1 MPTLMF
7 TFGNQTRQKHVN
19 SDEEETMRNENN
31 IPDLTSQ
38 NYGRDAYH
46 AALATV
52 PAFEQ
57 PVLTQHKFEFTGSSN
72 EYFRIWIVNVFLS
85 VITLGIYNA
94 WAKVRTRQYFYANT
108 RLDGHPFEYL
118 GNPIAILKGNLVVG
132 LGAFLYSVIQRV
144 NPFLSLGIAL
154 IASLV
159 FPYLIYQSLRFM
171 ASNSSYRNIRFRFHG
186 TLKQAYTEYLFYP
199 LLILVTGGLIYPYI
213 QLRQHQYLLNN
224 AAYGTSRN
232 TFNGKSD
239 FYYGIYIRIVLMSIA
254 LYAVFAVIVVFIVTS
269 SRGINIGSFG
279 SNPYAVFFFLVPI
292 YAVLLLMGA
301 LFQQYAYVNIHN
313 YMFRESGIPG
323 KVRFVSH
330 LDTWT
335 MVKLQIVNLLAI
347 IFSLGL
353 MSPWAKIRK
362 TQYILNNMSLVSS
375 GGLED
380 VMADVAESQNA
391 IGDAVTDYF
400 NVDFGL

>member
-1 MPTLMF
+1 VQI
-7 TFGNQTRQKHVN
+7 GNENQENPVN

-46 AALATV
+46 ATLALT
-52 PAFEQ
+52 PAPSQ
-57 PVLTQHKFEFTGSSN
+57 PQPAITQHKFEFTGSSN

-144 NPFLSLGIAL
+144 NPFLSFGIAL
-154 IASLV
+154 IAGLV

-186 TLKQAYTEYLFYP
+186 TLKQSYIEYLFYP
-199 LLILVTGGLIYPYI
+199 ILILVTGGLIYPYI

-239 FYYGIYIRIVLMSIA
+239 FYYGIYIRIFLMSIA
-254 LYAVFAVIVVFIVTS
+254 VYAVFTVIFIFIVMS
-269 SRGINIGSFG
+269 SKAISLGSLG
-279 SNPYAVFFFLVPI
+279 SNPYAIFVFLVPI
-292 YAVLLLMGA
+292 YALLLLMGA
-301 LFQQYAYVNIHN
+301 IFQQYAYVNIHN

-323 KVRFVSH
+323 KIRFVSY

-353 MSPWAKIRK
+353 LSPWAKIRR
-362 TQYILNNMSLVSS
+362 TQYILNNMSLVSN

-380 VMADVAESQNA
+380 VMADVTESQNA

>member
-1 MPTLMF
+1 
-7 TFGNQTRQKHVN
+7 
-19 SDEEETMRNENN
+19 MRNENN
-31 IPDLTSQ
+31 IPDLTSL

-46 AALATV
+46 ATLAV
-52 PAFEQ
+52 SPAPQ
-57 PVLTQHKFEFTGSSN
+57 PQLVMTQHKFEFTGSSN

-144 NPFLSLGIAL
+144 NPFFSVGIAL
-154 IASLV
+154 IAAVV

-186 TLKQAYTEYLFYP
+186 SLRQTYIEYFFYP
-199 LLILVTGGLIYPYI
+199 ILIVVTGGLIYPYI
-213 QLRQHQYLLNN
+213 QFRQHQYLLNN

-239 FYYGIYIRIVLMSIA
+239 FYYGIYIRIFLMSIA
-254 LYAVFAVIVVFIVTS
+254 VYAVFTFIVVLIFMS
-269 SRGINIGSFG
+269 SKSINIGSLG
-279 SNPYAVFFFLVPI
+279 SDPNAIFFLLIPI

-301 LFQQYAYVNIHN
+301 IFQQYAYVNIHN
-313 YMFRESGIPG
+313 YMFKESGIPG
-323 KVRFVSH
+323 KMRFVSR

-335 MVKLQIVNLLAI
+335 MVKLQVVNLLAI

-353 MSPWAKIRK
+353 MSPWAKIRR

-380 VMADVAESQNA
+380 VMADVTESQNA